1 MKRIKVLVGALACS
15 AVLLSGSNAL
25 AANPHFTKNSPKF
38 VATADSVIASGKVVG
53 LGKTVDG
60 VDIVLDATAKCQN
73 PAGND
78 PPGLRRSA
86 TGGFFKAKNGSVSF
100 SLEASFRDCPGP
112 HDLIITGATLSVDID
127 GDGEADLT
135 ASKVF

>member
-1 MKRIKVLVGALACS
+1 MRS

-25 AANPHFTKNSPKF
+25 AANPHFAKNSPKF
-38 VATADSVIASGKVVG
+38 VVTADSITVSGKVVG

-60 VDIVLDATAKCQN
+60 VTVLLDAEAKCQN

-86 TGGFFKAKNGSVSF
+86 TGDFFKAKNGSVTF
-100 SLEASFRDCPGP
+100 LLVAEFNDCPGP
-112 HDLIITGATLSVDID
+112 HDLIITGAKVTVVLP
-127 GDGEADLT
+127 GDDLVVT
-135 ASKVF
+135 KTF